1 MMLRS
6 NNYIKRSIIAVVL
19 FIVVAGFKPKNDYAN
34 KMSAV
39 RLGFYDAVIDSKK
52 VGALD
57 NKINQFNYEPS
68 LLTVYKGA
76 TYAIKAKNQWNPFSA
91 LRLLGKSI
99 KTMDKAVE
107 RSPLN
112 LEIRFIRFA
121 VQKNIPSYLGYSDNV
136 DEDKKYLI
144 KNIDRFYNPKLN
156 KKIRD
161 FILKFMTTQGGY
173 NDNEVKL
180 IQEKLMDEA

>member
-1 MMLRS
+1 MFKQH
-6 NNYIKRSIIAVVL
+6 YIMKFVVVMIFFIA
-19 FIVVAGFKPKNDYAN
+19 ATGFKTKPNYAD
-34 KMSAV
+34 KMSEV

-52 VGALD
+52 VDLLD
-57 NKINQFNYEPS
+57 KKIEEFNYEPS

-99 KTMDKAVE
+99 KTMDEAVKK
-107 RSPLN
+107 SPSN

-144 KNIDRFYNPKLN
+144 KNIDRFYNPELD

-173 NDNEVKL
+173 NEQEVKL
-180 IQEKLMDEA
+180 IRQKLLDEA